1 MNILIVGL
9 GIIGASYAKGLK
21 DKGHTIYGVDIKQDT
36 IDFALKNEIID
47 YGSLCASDF
56 IYKAKLIII
65 GLYPNDILD
74 FLKKHKHLFNRDQVI
89 TDVCGVKRCFLDEAI
104 KTSSPASYISHHP
117 MAGKEKVG
125 ITFSDPNIFK
135 KANFLIIDEA
145 SRKEDIKLLEDIAH
159 DLEFMRIS
167 VMSKEKHDKMIGFTS
182 QLAHAIAVAL
192 VNSDTESDT
201 KNFIGDSYRDLTR
214 IAKINKDL
222 WSELFFSNKDYLINE
237 IDNFEFYLDKIK
249 TSLINDD
256 KKLLE
261 EQFISAK
268 EIREKMEK

>member
-21 DKGHTIYGVDIKQDT
+21 DKGHTIYGVDINKETLEYALDNN
-36 IDFALKNEIID
+36 IVDFASSD
-47 YGSLCASDF
+47 ASLF
-56 IYKAKLIII
+56 IPNVELIII
-65 GLYPNDILD
+65 GLYPNNIIE
-74 FLKKHKHLFNRDQVI
+74 FLKKYKDLFNEKHVI

-104 KTSSPASYISHHP
+104 EISKPARFVSHHP
-117 MAGKEKVG
+117 MAGREKIG
-125 ITFSDPNIFK
+125 IKFSDPAIFK
-135 KANFLIIDEA
+135 KANFLIIDEN
-145 SRKEDIKLLEDIAH
+145 SLESDIDTLKGIAH
-159 DLEFMRIS
+159 DLEFARIS
-167 VMSKEKHDKMIGFTS
+167 VISKEKHDKMIGFTS

-192 VNSDTESDT
+192 VNSDNESDT

-237 IDNFEFYLDKIK
+237 IDNFEFFLDKIK
-249 TSLINDD
+249 TALINDD
-256 KKLLE
+256 RALLE
-261 EQFISAK
+261 EQFVSAK